1 MQTQQLG
8 GRAKMPVGVP
18 LHLARAFLRW
28 QRSLGKSTALV
39 FLDLTE
45 AFYRVICPLALGG
58 DLTDEQIA
66 FLASR
71 LNLQDDAWCTPS
83 LPNPA
88 TSLKQEQALA
98 SSASCSCPPGH
109 MVQGW
114 Q

>member
-58 DLTDEQIA
+58 DLTDEQIGKTM
-66 FLASR
+66 LGVR
-71 LNLQDDAWCTPS
+71 
-83 LPNPA
+83 PA
-88 TSLKQEQALA
+88 CRTQR
-98 SSASCSCPPGH
+98 PR
-109 MVQGW
+109 
-114 Q
+114 